1 MSRLNCEV
9 IEMKYDLV
17 FDVRVNGKIMI
28 SASSEEEAKEIVG
41 SYDVQTIIKRV
52 KHPKTTIY
60 AFSIKKADDE
70 EPKKQ
75 SRRGD

>member
-1 MSRLNCEV
+1 
-9 IEMKYDLV
+9 MKYTLV
-17 FDVRVNGKIMI
+17 FDVRVSGQITI

-41 SYDVQTIIKRV
+41 NYDIQTIIKRV

>member
-1 MSRLNCEV
+1 
-9 IEMKYDLV
+9 MKYTLV
-17 FDVRVNGKIMI
+17 FDVRVSGQITI

-41 SYDVQTIIKRV
+41 SYDIQTIIKRV
-52 KHPKTTIY
+52 KHPKTAIY
-60 AFSIKKADDE
+60 ALSIKKADDE